1 MFAQPVVVKTTE
13 EIVDFNDC
21 VSGAVLIFQ
30 QQVYQ
35 YLIRSAQVGHSYR
48 IWLTPWLLSQLN
60 TDCGFASFA
69 SGLQTMAA
77 FWRSSHWSSCLMDGL
92 TLTRWVAADSGCSRE
107 ATEMVTTRPILNT
120 WRISRLETLSSI
132 LKQIE
137 IHENIREI

>member
-1 MFAQPVVVKTTE
+1 MSAQPVVVKTTE
-13 EIVDFNDC
+13 EIVGFNDC
-21 VSGAVLIFQ
+21 VSGAFLIFQ

-35 YLIRSAQVGHSYR
+35 YLIRRAQVGHSYR

-77 FWRSSHWSSCLMDGL
+77 FWRSSLWSSCLMDGL
-92 TLTRWVAADSGCSRE
+92 TSTRWAAADSGCSRE

-120 WRISRLETLSSI
+120 WRISRLETLGSK

-137 IHENIREI
+137 IYENIRGT